1 MVSKCAKRA
10 QEAEW
15 KKEQMQRRL
24 AEPSHVDA
32 QLDETLWKLC
42 ICSQRT
48 AGYPGNQS
56 FPVDFSRLHRFLN
69 FHINNVGDP
78 FVESKF
84 CHTNTHEIEREVVQK
99 GLQLAG
105 VSPDELDSYWGYVT
119 SGGTEGNLYGLHLAR
134 SIFPR
139 AVVYYSRESHYSVP
153 KSLSLLRLKNI
164 MVRTLPGGAMDCED
178 LRSQLLV
185 YQDRPAIIFANVGT
199 TMKGAVDDISAIKAT
214 LVDVG
219 VARHY
224 IHCDAALHGFILP
237 FLDSPP
243 PWTFADGADSIAISG
258 HKFLGCP
265 VPCGLLLAKLDAVEH
280 LRKSVDYIG
289 SMDSTI
295 LGSRSGHAPLFMW
308 YALSK
313 ASRADFRFM
322 VDSCLAHAD
331 YAVERLE
338 AEGLQAWRHPYSPI
352 VVLEPRPPDEL
363 LSRWQLAPQG
373 NMAHIITMM
382 HVTCDL
388 IDCIASDLGHW
399 LRTGKKGLQLAGVSP
414 DELDSYWGY
423 VTSGGTEGNLY
434 GLHLARSI
442 FPRAVVYYSRESHY
456 SVPKSLSLL
465 RLKNI
470 MVRTLPGG
478 AMDCED
484 LRSQLLVYQDR
495 PAIIFANV
503 GTTMKGAVDDISAI
517 KATLV
522 DVGVARHY
530 IHCDAALHGFILPF
544 LDSPPPWTFADGADS
559 IAISGHKFLGCPV
572 PCGLLLAKLDAV
584 EHLRKSVDYIGSM
597 DSTILGSRSGHA
609 PLFMCHL

>member
-24 AEPSHVDA
+24 AEPSPVDA

-78 FVESKF
+78 FVDSKF
-84 CHTNTHEIEREVVQK
+84 CHTNTHNIEREVVHK

-105 VSPDELDSYWGYVT
+105 VRQEDLDSYWGYVT

-185 YQDRPAIIFANVGT
+185 YRDRPAIIFANVGT
-199 TMKGAVDDISAIKAT
+199 TMKGAVDDISAIKST
-214 LVDVG
+214 LVEVG
-219 VARHY
+219 IAQHY

-313 ASRADFRFM
+313 ASHSDFCFM
-322 VDSCLAHAD
+322 VESCLAHAD

-373 NMAHIITMM
+373 NMAHIVTMM

-388 IDCIASDLGHW
+388 IDNIASDLGHW
-399 LRTGKKGLQLAGVSP
+399 LRTGKVQPWEEDVHIPVHDHPS
-414 DELDSYWGY
+414 SI
-423 VTSGGTEGNLY
+423 
-434 GLHLARSI
+434 ARSERWQAAPMQE
-442 FPRAVVYYSRESHY
+442 FAVLLGDSPHETAEQIQSILSRHCIVVDNASLSSLENGIHLLTVRLAPQESTAYEHA
-456 SVPKSLSLL
+456 VSLL
-465 RLKNI
+465 REESFQVYTEGCILVSI
-470 MVRTLPGG
+470 LDEPG
-478 AMDCED
+478 AIAKIAVP
-484 LRSQLLVYQDR
+484 LRSESITVHSLQITPAATCEGSTSDGMRNMPSLCAVVTAPEHRDR
-495 PAIIFANV
+495 ACSILEEQSIPVVGAIC
-503 GTTMKGAVDDISAI
+503 KG
-517 KATLV
+517 KP
-522 DVGVARHY
+522 Y
-530 IHCDAALHGFILPF
+530 
-544 LDSPPPWTFADGADS
+544 
-559 IAISGHKFLGCPV
+559 
-572 PCGLLLAKLDAV
+572 
-584 EHLRKSVDYIGSM
+584 
-597 DSTILGSRSGHA
+597 
-609 PLFMCHL
+609 

>member
-1 MVSKCAKRA
+1 MTDMGFEKA

-24 AEPSHVDA
+24 AKPTDA
-32 QLDETLWKLC
+32 DRKMDETHETLRAL
-42 ICSQRT
+42 SRRV
-48 AGYPGNQS
+48 AGYQVNQS
-56 FPVDFSRLHRFLN
+56 FPVDFSRLHRFLSI
-69 FHINNVGDP
+69 HINNVGDP
-78 FVESKF
+78 FVQSKF
-84 CHTNTHEIEREVVQK
+84 WRTNTHDFEREVVHK

-105 VSPDELDSYWGYVT
+105 VRQEDLDSYWGYVT

-185 YQDRPAIIFANVGT
+185 YRDRPAIIFANVGT
-199 TMKGAVDDISAIKAT
+199 TMKGAVDDISAIKST
-214 LVDVG
+214 LVEVG
-219 VARHY
+219 IAQHY

-313 ASRADFRFM
+313 ASHSDFCFM
-322 VDSCLAHAD
+322 VESCLAHAD
-331 YAVERLE
+331 YAVKRLE

-352 VVLEPRPPDEL
+352 VVFKPQPPVEL
-363 LSRWQLAPQG
+363 LSRWQLAPHG
-373 NMAHIITMM
+373 EMAHIITML
-382 HVTCDL
+382 HVTCELLDK
-388 IDCIASDLGHW
+388 IANDLGHW
-399 LRTGKKGLQLAGVSP
+399 VRTGKIKPMASDFQDGLPASTPRLKRDERWESEPMHEFAIIAGNSKDDVVNDVIDLLQRNGLCILQYKATSLDSGFVMYHFRLGILHAAEYGHAVSLLTKHGYHVYTENCILVTVPNAAGALATIASVLRDEQVTVHSIQVTPGATYEGSVYGNMPTNSAVCAVMTSP
-414 DELDSYWGY
+414 DDKDKAIQTLAS
-423 VTSGGTEGNLY
+423 SGMG
-434 GLHLARSI
+434 I
-442 FPRAVVYYSRESHY
+442 V
-456 SVPKSLSLL
+456 
-465 RLKNI
+465 NI
-470 MVRTLPGG
+470 G
-478 AMDCED
+478 ASQLQK
-484 LRSQLLVYQDR
+484 LRSE
-495 PAIIFANV
+495 
-503 GTTMKGAVDDISAI
+503 T
-517 KATLV
+517 
-522 DVGVARHY
+522 
-530 IHCDAALHGFILPF
+530 
-544 LDSPPPWTFADGADS
+544 
-559 IAISGHKFLGCPV
+559 PV
-572 PCGLLLAKLDAV
+572 TK
-584 EHLRKSVDYIGSM
+584 
-597 DSTILGSRSGHA
+597 
-609 PLFMCHL
+609 